1 MGRVTTTVAIA
12 LGANL
17 GDRAAQ
23 LQFAVERLSA
33 ILRGVRVSVFIESEP
48 VGVSE
53 PQPPYLNGALVGET
67 SLSARELL
75 TALLAIEQQQGRV
88 RLSHRAPR
96 TLDLDLI
103 LYGDAIIVEPDLQVP
118 HPRFRDR
125 AFVLDPL
132 KEIAPELVDPVTGKT
147 IGELP

>member
-23 LQFAVERLSA
+23 LQFAVERLSV
-33 ILRGVRVSVFIESEP
+33 ILGGVRVSAFIESEP
-48 VGVSE
+48 VEVSE
-53 PQPPYLNGALVGET
+53 PQPPYLNGAIVGET

-75 TALLAIEQQQGRV
+75 AALRAIEQQQGRV
-88 RLSHRAPR
+88 RLSHHAAR

-103 LYGDAIIVEPDLQVP
+103 LYGDAIIADPDLHVP

-125 AFVLDPL
+125 AFVLAPL

>member
-1 MGRVTTTVAIA
+1 MGRVTITVAIA

>member
-1 MGRVTTTVAIA
+1 LGRVTITVAIA